1 MRLTEARFAP
11 ACTKSPEHRQQR
23 KRCQRARPRK
33 TWGIL
38 VAECRRAGTQRAR
51 RLRRHSAQPN
61 WCRTSHEILACRAV
75 LQRCRGVRPRQTL
88 AEHHLPKR
96 SNASVASRRA
106 QRIATTS
113 APCTQRPWRR
123 PAKRRVD
130 HTHSMR
136 PAETASARRRA
147 WRRERPCIKLLPP
160 KKERRPPSCTHF
172 RPWHGGTIRDEGGGD
187 ER

>member
-147 WRRERPCIKLLPP
+147 WRMERDPLHKIVAA
-160 KKERRPPSCTHF
+160 KKRKAAPILHAFPTMTWWYDQGR
-172 RPWHGGTIRDEGGGD
+172 GGG
-187 ER
+187 